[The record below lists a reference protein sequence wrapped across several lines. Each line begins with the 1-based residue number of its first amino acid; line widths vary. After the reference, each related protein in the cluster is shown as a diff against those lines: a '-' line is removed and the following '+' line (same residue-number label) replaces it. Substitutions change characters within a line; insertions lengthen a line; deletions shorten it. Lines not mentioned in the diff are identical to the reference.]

1 MAKRKAAPKDD
12 AVEGGAPQEA
22 PDNSVYIGKSLK
34 PESKPQFIYLRL
46 ANRHGL
52 ITGATGTGKTYNL
65 VALYL
70 RLLLETDLTVDR
82 ILVVTYTL
90 AAKAELRSRLRLKPG
105 A

>member
-12 AVEGGAPQEA
+12 AVEGGAPREA

-52 ITGATGTGKTYNL
+52 ITGATGTINAGNF
-65 VALYL
+65 
-70 RLLLETDLTVDR
+70 
-82 ILVVTYTL
+82 I
-90 AAKAELRSRLRLKPG
+90 
-105 A
+105 